1 MASLSQSQ
9 TTALLRPEAFRG
21 RHYPEWHPPTRHL
34 VTPFLRPDF
43 SPILPAAPSPFFLT
57 APRIPAIG
65 GYGRS
70 RRVAVSSILT
80 RQDGQADEGMDARK
94 AQRAAQKSE
103 AASAARQG
111 GGVTGRGAQMSGMQ
125 GAVGSGEQAGDGRE
139 TAVQRPSAQ
148 HQQDQQQQQQL
159 EQAEGARKAS
169 SSGLG
174 LGSGIQELGS
184 GFQGLGSGFQGLGSG
199 IQGLGSGIQGRAS
212 AVRSRLQG
220 GAMEA
225 GSRIQGGAY
234 GVGSSLQDT
243 AAVVGGVIQG
253 RAVEVGGAIQGKAV
267 AVGSTIQD
275 TAVVVGGAIQDKAVA
290 VSSTIQDTAVVVGG
304 AIQDTAVVVGS
315 RIQGKAVELQ
325 ERAVEVGTSIQ
336 DRAVEVSSSL
346 QDRAVLLQG
355 KAVEVSSTLQDVVSE
370 VGQVVT
376 EVGVTI
382 QEKQQEI
389 AKVVQHTAED
399 VERSLPP
406 PAQGALRTAG
416 SGVQAVVSVVAPVL
430 DRIPVTRGQLAGAAV
445 VVVLFIKAVE
455 QWWYQFQQDSRGS
468 THFDIPE
475 RIRVEAPSPLPPA
488 CACGVDAAAGGRAAQ
503 GAHGVGQHAAAQ
515 GQSTPVNAG
524 QREATLVIAR
534 LARWMGRALHA
545 GARVP
550 HILHGLERWMV
561 GIVPAGGCQVKALKV
576 WPYSPTHPPSLLP
589 SPLQVF
595 RIYRTGL
602 ERWMVGIV
610 QAGGCKACKL
620 CPHTLPLPPP
630 PLQVFR
636 IYRTGLERWMVGI
649 LQPLIDETP
658 KPRGVQRVRIKQ
670 FFLGD
675 EPPSLRS
682 IERRTSRRGNDLQY
696 YVGVGYHVQPYHA
709 VQSDAAVYHVAHPAC
724 HPLSYHV
731 GVRYTGGMRMLLE
744 VPVDV
749 SMGLSA
755 IPLTVPIPVG
765 VRNFDVDA
773 EVWVRLKLIPVEPWV
788 GALTWAFVS
797 MPKVKLTLAPFRV
810 PLSCFFDLCLS
821 PVRMCHPCC
830 CHRGTHASTH
840 LPVMISPS
848 PSPPAI
854 PFLSRY
860 LQALLTEELP
870 ARFLRPN
877 SKEVDLLKDRP
888 LPPDP
893 AQREF
898 REGQVA
904 SGTLGFAGELQ
915 VTVIAAQRV
924 INLPLGDSD
933 PYVVLELGQQVA
945 RSKRNS
951 ETSLV
956 GPAGYPI
963 WNQDFVLLV
972 LDPTLQRL
980 SVKLRGSLGLF
991 YVDFGHGSVRLGS
1004 LHDTLPT
1011 HVWAPLHN
1019 PPVSRLHCPP
1029 VSRPL
1034 QVRLDA
1040 LQDTVP
1046 TDVWV
1051 PMRLR
1056 LPVGQKACGRVKMR
1070 LTYKAFVAED
1080 DHQDVETFDQPYS
1093 EAESDGEGADAL
1105 ATISRLR
1112 RFVAD
1117 VADSAAPPELM
1128 RILENVRVGEIPRVV
1143 DLERLS
1149 SDVAKLSDL
1158 ARALEVALFKDVNRL
1173 AELPRLSDL
1182 PKMKEFSVLAE
1193 LASIR
1198 ADIERLAQA
1207 ARALELGAELEKRV
1221 KVDLSRIDLD
1231 LSSVDLP
1238 KWDEWM
1244 AVPRRALPQP
1254 KDLVERYR
1262 LLLPDAESRRRQRE
1276 REARAEGGEE
1286 GRDDDGDDPDG
1297 GTGGVRQRGG
1307 WWRGGWNGKRGEGG
1321 RRNEGNGR
1329 GGAGGKRERT
1339 GVSGVVRRG
1348 MTLWR
1353 GESGREGAE
1362 EGKRDRVD
1370 GGEGVRDGR
1379 EGGGGGDGKEGGG
1392 GGGEAG
1398 GGEWASGGRKKI
1410 RRVTP
1415 AVVAEGRG
1423 KSAVVRRGAE
1433 GQRAEGVE
1441 GAFEWR
1447 EALQVFED
1455 VWGMMDGSPSM
1466 QPGSLSGRQS
1476 TSVPDAPVWRGRAR
1490 SDALAGQLRADAEQ
1504 EGGVGEGRYGNGR
1517 AGMSEERFERVEGE
1531 GGGKVEGDK
1540 GVNGNGRVA
1549 QGIVTADVD
1558 EEGASMAAH
1567 AAESAAAA
1575 MAGRGKGWIS
1585 PSLQSAGGGASGGRG
1600 VGHRDGDRGGDG
1612 DEQNAGGKSG
1622 SGAVAGVEG
1631 RGVEEEKGARGG
1643 GSTRGERRWWE
1654 VWRAQLIMV

>member
-169 SSGLG
+169 SSVRAVERVAAARQGGAASWRPPTSLTRMPSLNRASGFQGLG

-475 RIRVEAPSPLPPA
+475 RIRVEAPSPLPPPVPVA
-488 CACGVDAAAGGRAAQ
+488 STRQQVDVRRKE
-503 GAHGVGQHAAAQ
+503 
-515 GQSTPVNAG
+515 PMEWVN
-524 QREATLVIAR
+524 
-534 LARWMGRALHA
+534 M
-545 GARVP
+545 
-550 HILHGLERWMV
+550 
-561 GIVPAGGCQVKALKV
+561 
-576 WPYSPTHPPSLLP
+576 LLRK
-589 SPLQVF
+589 VF

-696 YVGVGYHVQPYHA
+696 
-709 VQSDAAVYHVAHPAC
+709 
-724 HPLSYHV
+724 HV

-810 PLSCFFDLCLS
+810 VNLMS
-821 PVRMCHPCC
+821 
-830 CHRGTHASTH
+830 
-840 LPVMISPS
+840 
-848 PSPPAI
+848 I

-1654 VWRAQLIMV
+1654 VWR